1 MQSYT
6 KELSG
11 CAVVFAS
18 LFRGYGVV
26 RSVMLRSSLVEGEE
40 IVLLGWYG
48 TG

>member
-26 RSVMLRSSLVEGEE
+26 RSVMLRSCLVEGEE
-40 IVLLGWYG
+40 VAIIY
-48 TG
+48 